1 MNGCI
6 LISTHLSSAVP
17 TFTPHRYPK
26 TDGQFGTAA
35 VVGSGGSS
43 TVCTAEAGCYCKFVT
58 SYRAKFHILV

>member
-6 LISTHLSSAVP
+6 LISTHLCTSVP
-17 TFTPHRYPK
+17 NFTRHRYLK

-35 VVGSGGSS
+35 VVRSGGSS

-58 SYRAKFHILV
+58 VYTE